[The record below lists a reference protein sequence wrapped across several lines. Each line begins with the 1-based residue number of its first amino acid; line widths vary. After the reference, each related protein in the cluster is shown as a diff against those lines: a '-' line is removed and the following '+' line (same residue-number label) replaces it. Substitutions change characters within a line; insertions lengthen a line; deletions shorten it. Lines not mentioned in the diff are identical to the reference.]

1 MKILVVI
8 NSSASGLALP
18 DLETLGFFEERATK
32 EAGGGGKAPE
42 VSALIIGERPEKPF
56 ERPLAARH
64 AVFFRTDGGS
74 HPEALAAGLKAAVE
88 ITAPQLVI
96 SVSSLRTKS
105 FFPWLAAD
113 RQAAFLNEVTS
124 VSWEGEGRE
133 PRLTFEKPLFGGK
146 LSGSFE
152 TARPL
157 VLALAA
163 PRRFQGKAHLAAND
177 SPPLVEIPVQAPPAR
192 LISREEKPDSPRSED
207 LTEASFIVTGGLGLS
222 KAENFRLIEDLA
234 QTIGASVGASRAVTD
249 AGLQPHSRQIG
260 QTGKTVAP
268 ELYIACA
275 VSGAAQHIAG
285 MRNSRV
291 IVAINKDPSAPI
303 FKICS
308 YGITGD
314 VFVILPKLTAALKE
328 VLKSKTRA

>member
-8 NSSASGLALP
+8 NSSASGLNAP
-18 DLETLGFFEERATK
+18 DLEALGFFEERAAE
-32 EAGGGGKAPE
+32 EAKAGASALT
-42 VSALIIGERPEKPF
+42 VCALIIGERPERPF
-56 ERPLAARH
+56 KRPLAARR
-64 AVFFRTDGGS
+64 AVFFRDGGC
-74 HPEALAAGLKAAVE
+74 HPEALALGVKAAVE
-88 ITAPQLVI
+88 TIAPQLII
-96 SVSSLRTKS
+96 SVASLRTKN

-113 RQAAFLNEVTS
+113 LQAAFLNEITS
-124 VSWEGEGRE
+124 VSWEGEDAK
-133 PRLTFEKPLFGGK
+133 PLLKFEKPLFGGK
-146 LSGSFE
+146 LFGSFE
-152 TARPL
+152 TVRPL
-157 VLALAA
+157 VLALTA
-163 PRRFQGKAHLAAND
+163 PRKFQGNPRLATTGLPA
-177 SPPLVEIPVQAPPAR
+177 LVEIPVQAPAAR
-192 LISREEKPDSPRSED
+192 LSSCEEKNTERRSED
-207 LTEASFIVTGGLGLS
+207 LTEASFIVTGGFGMG
-222 KAENFRLIEDLA
+222 KAENFKLIEDLA

-249 AGLQPHSRQIG
+249 AGRQPHSRQIG

-314 VFVILPKLTAALKE
+314 VFVLLPKLTAELKKI
-328 VLKSKTRA
+328 LQKP

>member
-8 NSSASGLALP
+8 NSSASGLSAS
-18 DLETLGFFEERATK
+18 DTGALGFFEERAA
-32 EAGGGGKAPE
+32 EASEIGAKPAS

-64 AVFFRTDGGS
+64 AVFFPNNGAAP
-74 HPEALAAGLKAAVE
+74 HPEALASGLKAALE

-96 SVSSLRTKS
+96 SVSSLRTKN

-163 PRRFQGKAHLAAND
+163 PRSFQGKAHLAAND

-207 LTEASFIVTGGLGLS
+207 LTEASFIVTGGFGLS

-291 IVAINKDPSAPI
+291 IVAINKDPSAPV

-308 YGITGD
+308 YGIAGD
-314 VFVILPKLTAALKE
+314 VFVILPKLTAELKKI
-328 VLKSKTRA
+328 LQKP